1 MASCRSLCRALARPA
16 PSRPLLLLHATQAR
30 AISSTPRL
38 LSDQPQKDLEVG
50 ELQGAKFKIEPLRR
64 VGEDDGTK
72 RARLL
77 CTFTPHSLRLPPAKQ
92 ATPSSGDGGEEERSK
107 RITPC

>member
-1 MASCRSLCRALARPA
+1 MASCRSLCRAIARPA
-16 PSRPLLLLHATQAR
+16 PSRLLLHATQAR

-38 LSDQPQKDLEVG
+38 LSDDQPQKDLEVG

-64 VGEDDGTK
+64 VGEDVGTK

-77 CTFTPHSLRLPPAKQ
+77 CTFFPHRLPQQTTSSSETEGKKKKKVEES
-92 ATPSSGDGGEEERSK
+92 TPY
-107 RITPC
+107 

>member
-1 MASCRSLCRALARPA
+1 MASCRSLCRAIARPA
-16 PSRPLLLLHATQAR
+16 PSRFLHATQAR

-72 RARLL
+72 RARLI
-77 CTFTPHSLRLPPAKQ
+77 CTFPPPPPLKK
-92 ATPSSGDGGEEERSK
+92 PLSSSETREGKK
-107 RITPC
+107 RK